1 MKRPAS
7 STLDW
12 PRVRSVILP
21 FLWPRASAGLRAR
34 VVIALLLLIAA
45 KLITVQVPFLFKAVV
60 DTLSAPAGAALA
72 LPLAALLAY
81 GLARLCASGFS
92 ELRDAIFAKVAETAG
107 RLVSLRVF
115 SHLFSL
121 SLRYHLE
128 RRTGELARVIERGV
142 TAITFLLGIVLFNI
156 GPTLFEFAL
165 VIGIL
170 LVKYSWP
177 FAFVAFVTIVAYAM
191 FTFVASE
198 WRIGIRR
205 EMNQRDNEVSAQSV
219 DSLLN
224 YETVKTFTNEGFERD
239 RLDRTLALYQSAA
252 IRSQTSL
259 AALNFGQAGIIAVGV
274 TVIMILAARG
284 VVAGTMTVGDV
295 VLVNT
300 FLLQLYQPLNFLG
313 VVYRQ
318 VRQSLTDLE
327 NLMALLDLE
336 PEVKDRPGA
345 RPLAL
350 DGAAV
355 RFEAVS
361 FGYDPRRPVLREVD
375 FAIPAGHT
383 LALVGRS
390 GAGKSTVVRLLF
402 RFYDVDEGAIL
413 IDGQDLRDVTQES
426 LRAAIGLVPQDTVLF
441 NDTIRANIAYG
452 RTGASQ
458 AEIEAAARAAQIH
471 DFIRLLP
478 DGYDTMVGE
487 RGLKLSGRREAAG
500 RDRAHGPEGPA
511 DPDLR
516 RGDLGARLRHRAP
529 DPGGAAAPLRRAH
542 HADHRAPPVDRR
554 GRRSDPGARGRP
566 RGRAG
571 PPSPAARP
579 RRPLRP
585 DVGAPAGRP
594 GGVARAP
601 LRPRLEFAQ
610 QSRHRRFQEVAG
622 RPSRH
627 ARWSHRSRRHSRVAA
642 RCRCP
647 RFSATGSPGDD
658 LSNSAAGDATLRRR
672 SQCSAPPRAW
682 SDGRRHTPRSSGL
695 P

>member
-21 FLWPRASAGLRAR
+21 FLWPRESAGLRAR
-34 VVIALLLLIAA
+34 VVIAFALLVVA
-45 KLITVQVPFLFKAVV
+45 KIITVQVPFLFKTVV
-60 DTLSAPAGAALA
+60 DRLSEPEAAMLA

-81 GLARLCASGFS
+81 GLARLCAAGFA

-142 TAITFLLGIVLFNI
+142 TAITFLLGIVLFNV
-156 GPTLFEFAL
+156 GPTLLEFAL

-170 LVKYSWP
+170 LVKYPWP
-177 FAFVAFVTIVAYAM
+177 FATVVFVTIVVYAL
-191 FTFVASE
+191 FTFLASE

-224 YETVKTFTNEGFERD
+224 YETVKAFTNEGFERA
-239 RLDRTLALYQSAA
+239 RLDRTLQLYQAAA

-274 TVIMILAARG
+274 TGVMIMAARG

-350 DGAAV
+350 NAAEV
-355 RFEAVS
+355 RFDGVS
-361 FGYDPRRPVLREVD
+361 FGYDPRRPVLQDVD
-375 FAIPAGHT
+375 FIVPAGHT

-413 IDGQDLRDVTQES
+413 IDGQDLRDLTQES

-452 RTGASQ
+452 RPGAAQ

-471 DFIRLLP
+471 EFIGRLP

-487 RGLKLSGRREAAG
+487 RGLKLSGGEKQRVAIARMVLKDPPILVFDEATSALDSG
-500 RDRAHGPEGPA
+500 TERLIQGA
-511 DPDLR
+511 LR
-516 RGDLGARLRHRAP
+516 RLSTGRTTLIIAHRLSTVVDADQILVLEDGRMVEHGRHHQLLAR
-529 DPGGAAAPLRRAH
+529 GGHYAQMWARQQAAP
-542 HADHRAPPVDRR
+542 
-554 GRRSDPGARGRP
+554 
-566 RGRAG
+566 
-571 PPSPAARP
+571 AA
-579 RRPLRP
+579 
-585 DVGAPAGRP
+585 
-594 GGVARAP
+594 
-601 LRPRLEFAQ
+601 
-610 QSRHRRFQEVAG
+610 
-622 RPSRH
+622 
-627 ARWSHRSRRHSRVAA
+627 
-642 RCRCP
+642 
-647 RFSATGSPGDD
+647 
-658 LSNSAAGDATLRRR
+658 
-672 SQCSAPPRAW
+672 
-682 SDGRRHTPRSSGL
+682 
-695 P
+695 

>member
-7 STLDW
+7 TTLDW
-12 PRVRSVILP
+12 SRVRSVILP
-21 FLWPRASAGLRAR
+21 FLWPRESAGLRAR
-34 VVIALLLLIAA
+34 VVIALVFLIAA
-45 KLITVQVPFLFKAVV
+45 KIITVQVPFFFKAVV
-60 DTLSAPAGAALA
+60 DRLSEPESAALA

-128 RRTGELARVIERGV
+128 RRTGGLARVIERGV
-142 TAITFLLGIVLFNI
+142 AAITFLLGIVLFNI

-177 FAFVAFVTIVAYAM
+177 FAFVAFVTIVAYAV

-205 EMNQRDNEVSAQSV
+205 EMNERDNEVSAQSV

-284 VVAGTMTVGDV
+284 VVAGAMTVGDV

-402 RFYDVDEGAIL
+402 RFYDVDEGRVL

-452 RTGASQ
+452 RPGAGQ
-458 AEIEAAARAAQIH
+458 AEIEEAARAAQIH

-487 RGLKLSGRREAAG
+487 RGLKLSGGEKQRVAIARMVLKDPPILVFDEATSALDSG
-500 RDRAHGPEGPA
+500 TERLIQAA
-511 DPDLR
+511 LR
-516 RGDLGARLRHRAP
+516 RLSTGRTTLIIAHRLSTVVDADQILVLEDGRVVEQGRHHQLLARSGHYAQMWERQQ
-529 DPGGAAAPLRRAH
+529 AAP
-542 HADHRAPPVDRR
+542 
-554 GRRSDPGARGRP
+554 
-566 RGRAG
+566 
-571 PPSPAARP
+571 AA
-579 RRPLRP
+579 
-585 DVGAPAGRP
+585 
-594 GGVARAP
+594 
-601 LRPRLEFAQ
+601 
-610 QSRHRRFQEVAG
+610 
-622 RPSRH
+622 
-627 ARWSHRSRRHSRVAA
+627 
-642 RCRCP
+642 
-647 RFSATGSPGDD
+647 
-658 LSNSAAGDATLRRR
+658 
-672 SQCSAPPRAW
+672 
-682 SDGRRHTPRSSGL
+682 
-695 P
+695 

>member
-34 VVIALLLLIAA
+34 VVIAFVFLIAA

-142 TAITFLLGIVLFNI
+142 IAITFLLGIVLFNI

-205 EMNQRDNEVSAQSV
+205 EMNERDNEVSAQSV

-327 NLMALLDLE
+327 NLMGLLDLE

-355 RFEAVS
+355 RFEGSELRLRSQAL
-361 FGYDPRRPVLREVD
+361 GAARGRLRHPRRPHARARGQVGRRQVHGRAPAVPLLRRRRGRD
-375 FAIPAGHT
+375 PDRRPRPARRHSGVP
-383 LALVGRS
+383 ARRDRS
-390 GAGKSTVVRLLF
+390 GAAGHRAVQRHHPGEHRL
-402 RFYDVDEGAIL
+402 RPPRRRAGGDRGGGA
-413 IDGQDLRDVTQES
+413 
-426 LRAAIGLVPQDTVLF
+426 
-441 NDTIRANIAYG
+441 
-452 RTGASQ
+452 
-458 AEIEAAARAAQIH
+458 
-471 DFIRLLP
+471 
-478 DGYDTMVGE
+478 
-487 RGLKLSGRREAAG
+487 RR
-500 RDRAHGPEGPA
+500 A
-511 DPDLR
+511 DP
-516 RGDLGARLRHRAP
+516 
-529 DPGGAAAPLRRAH
+529 
-542 HADHRAPPVDRR
+542 
-554 GRRSDPGARGRP
+554 
-566 RGRAG
+566 
-571 PPSPAARP
+571 
-579 RRPLRP
+579 
-585 DVGAPAGRP
+585 
-594 GGVARAP
+594 
-601 LRPRLEFAQ
+601 
-610 QSRHRRFQEVAG
+610 
-622 RPSRH
+622 
-627 ARWSHRSRRHSRVAA
+627 
-642 RCRCP
+642 
-647 RFSATGSPGDD
+647 
-658 LSNSAAGDATLRRR
+658 
-672 SQCSAPPRAW
+672 
-682 SDGRRHTPRSSGL
+682 
-695 P
+695 

>member
-34 VVIALLLLIAA
+34 VVIAFVFLIAA

-205 EMNQRDNEVSAQSV
+205 EMNERDNEVSAQSV

-327 NLMALLDLE
+327 NLMGLLDLE

-350 DGAAV
+350 AGAAV

-413 IDGQDLRDVTQES
+413 IDGHDLRDVTQES

-452 RTGASQ
+452 RPGAGQ

-487 RGLKLSGRREAAG
+487 RGLKLSGGEKQRVAIARMVLKDPPILVFDEATSALDSGTERLIQAALRRLSAG
-500 RDRAHGPEGPA
+500 RTTLIIAHRLSTVVDA
-511 DPDLR
+511 DQILVLEDGRVVEQGRHHQL
-516 RGDLGARLRHRAP
+516 LARSGHYAQMWARQQ
-529 DPGGAAAPLRRAH
+529 AAP
-542 HADHRAPPVDRR
+542 
-554 GRRSDPGARGRP
+554 
-566 RGRAG
+566 
-571 PPSPAARP
+571 AA
-579 RRPLRP
+579 
-585 DVGAPAGRP
+585 
-594 GGVARAP
+594 
-601 LRPRLEFAQ
+601 
-610 QSRHRRFQEVAG
+610 
-622 RPSRH
+622 
-627 ARWSHRSRRHSRVAA
+627 
-642 RCRCP
+642 
-647 RFSATGSPGDD
+647 
-658 LSNSAAGDATLRRR
+658 
-672 SQCSAPPRAW
+672 
-682 SDGRRHTPRSSGL
+682 
-695 P
+695 

>member
-1 MKRPAS
+1 MKRPAPS
-7 STLDW
+7 ALDW

-21 FLWPRASAGLRAR
+21 FLWPRESAGLRAR
-34 VVIALLLLIAA
+34 VVVALVFLLAA
-45 KLITVQVPFLFKAVV
+45 KIITVQVPFFFKAVV
-60 DTLSAPAGAALA
+60 DRLSAPDGAALV

-81 GLARLCASGFS
+81 GLARLCAAGFA

-115 SHLFSL
+115 SHLFTL

-142 TAITFLLGIVLFNI
+142 AAITFLLGVVLFNV

-170 LVKYSWP
+170 LVKYPWP
-177 FAFVAFVTIVAYAM
+177 FAAVVFATIVLYAL
-191 FTFVASE
+191 FTFLASE
-198 WRIGIRR
+198 WRIAIRR

-224 YETVKTFTNEGFERD
+224 YETVKAFTNEGFERA
-239 RLDRTLALYQSAA
+239 RLDGTLQLYQKAA

-259 AALNFGQAGIIAVGV
+259 AALNFGQAAIIAVGV
-274 TVIMILAARG
+274 TAMMIMAARG

-318 VRQSLTDLE
+318 IRQSLTDLE
-327 NLMALLDLE
+327 NLMALLELE
-336 PEVKDRPGA
+336 PEVKDRPDA
-345 RPLAL
+345 HPLAL
-350 DGAAV
+350 QASEV
-355 RFEAVS
+355 RFDGVS
-361 FGYDPRRPVLREVD
+361 FGYDARRPVLVDVD
-375 FAIPAGHT
+375 FTIPGGHT

-452 RTGASQ
+452 RPGAGQ

-478 DGYDTMVGE
+478 DGYDTVVGE
-487 RGLKLSGRREAAG
+487 RGLKLSGGEKQRVAIARMVLKDPPILVFDEATSALDSGTERLIQSALRRLSAG
-500 RDRAHGPEGPA
+500 RTTLIIAHRLSTVVDADQILVLEGGRVVEHGRHHQLLA
-511 DPDLR
+511 K
-516 RGDLGARLRHRAP
+516 GGHYATMWARQQ
-529 DPGGAAAPLRRAH
+529 AAP
-542 HADHRAPPVDRR
+542 
-554 GRRSDPGARGRP
+554 
-566 RGRAG
+566 
-571 PPSPAARP
+571 AA
-579 RRPLRP
+579 
-585 DVGAPAGRP
+585 
-594 GGVARAP
+594 
-601 LRPRLEFAQ
+601 
-610 QSRHRRFQEVAG
+610 
-622 RPSRH
+622 
-627 ARWSHRSRRHSRVAA
+627 
-642 RCRCP
+642 
-647 RFSATGSPGDD
+647 
-658 LSNSAAGDATLRRR
+658 
-672 SQCSAPPRAW
+672 
-682 SDGRRHTPRSSGL
+682 
-695 P
+695 

>member
-21 FLWPRASAGLRAR
+21 FLWPRESAGLRAR
-34 VVIALLLLIAA
+34 VVIAFALLVVA
-45 KLITVQVPFLFKAVV
+45 KIITVQVPFLFKTVV
-60 DTLSAPAGAALA
+60 DRLSEPEAAMLA

-81 GLARLCASGFS
+81 GLARLCAAGFA

-142 TAITFLLGIVLFNI
+142 TAITFLLGIVLFNV
-156 GPTLFEFAL
+156 GPTLLEFAL

-170 LVKYSWP
+170 LVKYPWP
-177 FAFVAFVTIVAYAM
+177 FATVVFVTIVVYAL
-191 FTFVASE
+191 FTFLASE

-224 YETVKTFTNEGFERD
+224 YETVKAFTNEGFERA
-239 RLDRTLALYQSAA
+239 RLDRTLQLYQAAA

-274 TVIMILAARG
+274 TGVMIMAARG

-350 DGAAV
+350 NAAEV
-355 RFEAVS
+355 RFDGVS
-361 FGYDPRRPVLREVD
+361 FGYDPRRPGLQDVD
-375 FAIPAGHT
+375 FIVPAGHT

-413 IDGQDLRDVTQES
+413 IDGQDLRDLTQES

-452 RTGASQ
+452 RPGAAQ

-471 DFIRLLP
+471 EFIGRLP

-487 RGLKLSGRREAAG
+487 RGMKLSGGEKQRVAIARMVLKDPPILVFDEATSALDSG
-500 RDRAHGPEGPA
+500 TERLIQGA
-511 DPDLR
+511 LR
-516 RGDLGARLRHRAP
+516 RLSTGRTTLIIAHRLSTVVDADQILVLEDGRMVEHGRHHQLLAR
-529 DPGGAAAPLRRAH
+529 GGHYAQMWARQQAAP
-542 HADHRAPPVDRR
+542 
-554 GRRSDPGARGRP
+554 
-566 RGRAG
+566 
-571 PPSPAARP
+571 AA
-579 RRPLRP
+579 
-585 DVGAPAGRP
+585 
-594 GGVARAP
+594 
-601 LRPRLEFAQ
+601 
-610 QSRHRRFQEVAG
+610 
-622 RPSRH
+622 
-627 ARWSHRSRRHSRVAA
+627 
-642 RCRCP
+642 
-647 RFSATGSPGDD
+647 
-658 LSNSAAGDATLRRR
+658 
-672 SQCSAPPRAW
+672 
-682 SDGRRHTPRSSGL
+682 
-695 P
+695 